1 MPKEKIKTVII
12 EVAGTI
18 LGAAIMAFGV
28 ASFLLPSQLSA
39 GGVSGITTITYYL
52 FNIPMGTMIIIINV
66 PLFIFAGYRIGKEFF
81 IKSLIGTISLSVFI
95 DILDKYP
102 AVTTDRFLASI
113 YGGVIIGIGTA
124 IILKV
129 GSSTGGTELVAN
141 IIKTYNP
148 YISMSR
154 YLTIID
160 IVIVSLNVIFLGHIE
175 IGLYSAIAI
184 YLYGKMVDIIF
195 EGIYFTKLLFI
206 ISDKNEEISDAIVN
220 EVKRGVTGLY
230 GKGMYKDKEKL
241 VLICAASRRDVYKIK
256 DLARRIDK
264 KSFIVVA
271 NAREVVGKGFK
282 EIGGRSLKLQ
292 NCDKRDSPFCCS
304 SAILRTV
311 PEVSSFCN

>member
-1 MPKEKIKTVII
+1 MPKETVKVWVI
-12 EVAGTI
+12 EISGTI
-18 LGAAIMAFGV
+18 IGAAVMALGV
-28 ASFLLPSQLSA
+28 AQFLLPNQLST
-39 GGVSGITTITYYL
+39 GGASGITTITYYL
-52 FNIPMGTMIIIINV
+52 LSIPMGTMMILINI
-66 PLFIFAGYRIGKEFF
+66 PLFIFAAYRIGKEFF
-81 IKSLIGTISLSVFI
+81 IKSLIGTFCLALFI

-102 AVTTDRFLASI
+102 PITTDKFLASI

-148 YISMSR
+148 YTTISR
-154 YLTIID
+154 YLTVID
-160 IVIVSLNVIFLGHIE
+160 IIIVSLNVVFLGHIE

-184 YLYGKMVDIIF
+184 YLYGKLVDIVF

-206 ISDKNEEISDAIVN
+206 ISDKNEEISEAIVN
-220 EVKRGVTGLY
+220 EVRRGVTGLY

-256 DLARRIDK
+256 DLARKIDK
-264 KSFIVVA
+264 RSFIVVA

-282 EIGGRSLKLQ
+282 E
-292 NCDKRDSPFCCS
+292 
-304 SAILRTV
+304 
-311 PEVSSFCN
+311 E